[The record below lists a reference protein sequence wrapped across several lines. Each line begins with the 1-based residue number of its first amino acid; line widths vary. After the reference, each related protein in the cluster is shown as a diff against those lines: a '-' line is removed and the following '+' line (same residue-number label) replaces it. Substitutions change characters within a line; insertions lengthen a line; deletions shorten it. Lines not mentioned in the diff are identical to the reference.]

1 MNKNKWFLKFALDS
15 KESKENIKDSGDK
28 IDLML
33 KKSKPM
39 TPKSKKR
46 LIISVFVAV
55 VVMTIIGV
63 ILYTQ
68 LRQTEKYFSPNN
80 IITQVDSSKANELTV
95 NYVTDDKPTSLIINT
110 NSSNNV
116 AYFYG
121 DSSHFRLYLSVQGE
135 TLPMVF
141 SMSSN
146 NQGYSLSGLPIM
158 SSSLPNGKDSE
169 EYAFFNRL
177 TTNALVPSSPFNWFG
192 LISLLFPLALIILMV
207 VSFSKMSKMQGGGQ
221 ESIFGMGKSGAKVT
235 KSDVKFSDVA
245 GIKEEKYELSEI
257 VDYLKKPQKYT
268 AMGARVPRGVI
279 LYGPPGTGK
288 TLLAKAVAGEAD
300 VPFFQM
306 SGSQFEDMLV
316 GVGAKRVRDLFAR
329 ARKVAPS
336 IIFIDEIDSVAS
348 KRGKNEFGGGLAD
361 QTINQLLAE
370 MDGFNTTTGIVVM
383 AATNRLDV
391 LDDAILRPGRFDRH
405 IQVSLP
411 DIKERE
417 AILKIHSRNKA
428 ISKKVS
434 FLDIA
439 RRTAGFSGAQLENV
453 LNEATLLAVRED
465 ATIII
470 EKFIDESIDRVIA
483 GPAKRS
489 KVIEKNERKLIAYH
503 EAGHA
508 LVGLYTDNSDVVQKI
523 TIIPRG
529 RAAGYTMQTPKVQEI
544 NIQKKS
550 DLLDNIRMTLGGRA
564 AEEIVYGEDSIT
576 TGAAN
581 DLYKITNI
589 VRAMVMQLGMTNVG
603 MTQFAPSEGVGPTQK
618 LYSDAKALEI
628 DDAIEEI
635 IQCEF
640 VKAKKIIKT
649 HLGELDLIVE
659 TLLICETI
667 MKNQIDYIHEHQKLP
682 PEAIKLKA
690 KIKKIEA
697 EKKAQKKEA
706 KLEEAVSKN
715 DSLATEIELDEA
727 ENEVDETT
735 KAVEE
740 DE

>member
-46 LIISVFVAV
+46 LIISIFVAV

-80 IITQVDSSKANELTV
+80 TITQVDSSKPDQLSVTYDAN
-95 NYVTDDKPTSLIINT
+95 NQSNNLIINT
-110 NSSNNV
+110 NSSNNI

-141 SMSSN
+141 SMQLSAKV
-146 NQGYSLSGLPIM
+146 YSLSGFEISKALDTN
-158 SSSLPNGKDSE
+158 SYN
-169 EYAFFNRL
+169 FFSRL

-529 RAAGYTMQTPKVQEI
+529 KAAGYTMQTPKVQEV

-564 AEEIVYGEDSIT
+564 AEEVIYGEDSIT

-618 LYSDAKALEI
+618 MYSDAKALEI
-628 DDAIEEI
+628 DDAIEKI

-640 VKAKKIIKT
+640 LKAKKIIKA

-667 MKNQIDYIHEHQKLP
+667 MKNQIDYIHEHQQLP

-706 KLEEAVSKN
+706 KLEKAVSKN
-715 DSLATEIELDEA
+715 DLLITEIELDEA